1 MSALPEGLSGLDIYL
16 LDQVLRG
23 RVGEAARILDVGCGK
38 GRNLR
43 WFLGRRHECHAVD
56 RAERSVEA
64 TRALFAEHGA
74 PAERVRQEALE
85 LMTVSD
91 GAFDLVICNAVLHF
105 ADDEQHLRAMLER
118 CWRALAPG
126 GVFFARLAST
136 IGLPAERFTALG
148 QGRFIQPDGDT
159 RFLVD
164 QALLLSLTAEL
175 GATLLDPLKTTVVQD
190 ARCMTTWVLGKP
202 AAPAPSEKTP

>member
-1 MSALPEGLSGLDIYL
+1 
-16 LDQVLRG
+16 
-23 RVGEAARILDVGCGK
+23 
-38 GRNLR
+38 
-43 WFLGRRHECHAVD
+43 VD
-56 RAERSVEA
+56 RDERSVVA

-74 PAERVRQEALE
+74 PAERVRQEPVE
-85 LMTVSD
+85 SMTVAD
-91 GAFDLVICNAVLHF
+91 AAFDLVVCNAVLHF
-105 ADDEQHLRAMLER
+105 ARDEQHLRAMLER

-148 QGRFIQPDGDT
+148 QGRFVQPDGDT

-164 QALLLSLTAEL
+164 QPLLLALTAEL

-202 AAPAPSEKTP
+202 AAPSPTEAPS